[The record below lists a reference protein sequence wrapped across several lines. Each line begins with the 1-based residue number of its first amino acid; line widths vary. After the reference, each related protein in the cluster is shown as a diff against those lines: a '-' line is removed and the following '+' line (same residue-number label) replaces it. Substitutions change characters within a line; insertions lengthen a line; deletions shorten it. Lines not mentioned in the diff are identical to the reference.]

1 MHGCW
6 QSPILKFSKIRVS
19 TSFKAYTSQNRDLW
33 VEFFAMRSS
42 WIASPSIDLIV
53 GCGAWSL
60 PLLIVPYVFWG
71 IGQSRVLGFYTL
83 ALFVNYP
90 HYMATIYRA
99 YRTREDFARYRA
111 VTLYCTLF
119 LIAVLI
125 AAHGFYGLVPWL
137 ITIYLTWSP
146 WH

>member
-60 PLLIVPYVFWG
+60 PLLVLPYLFGG
-71 IGQSRVLGFYTL
+71 IGPAWTLSFYTL
-83 ALFVNYP
+83 ALLVNYP

-99 YRTREDFARYRA
+99 YRTREDFARYRV
-111 VTLYCTLF
+111 VTLYGTL
-119 LIAVLI
+119 LLVTVLI
-125 AAHGFYGLVPWL
+125 AA
-137 ITIYLTWSP
+137 
-146 WH
+146 

>member
-1 MHGCW
+1 
-6 QSPILKFSKIRVS
+6 
-19 TSFKAYTSQNRDLW
+19 
-33 VEFFAMRSS
+33 MRTS

-60 PLLIVPYVFWG
+60 PLLLLPYLVDRF
-71 IGQSRVLGFYTL
+71 GQSWTLGFYTL

-99 YRTREDFARYRA
+99 YRTRENFARYRA
-111 VTLYCTLF
+111 VTLYCTVF

-125 AAHGFYGLVPWL
+125 AAHGFYGLVPWVVK
-137 ITIYLTWSP
+137 IYLTWIP
-146 WH
+146 WHYLGQHFRLMMML